1 MLPVK
6 MSYPVT
12 KAIIDQAHKHK
23 LEGLGPH
30 VYYLDD
36 AKELVRQ
43 GVDGF
48 AHIVRDKDV
57 DKELLDKDEGQGG
70 TGRSPRPSAARSST
84 PWR

>member
-1 MLPVK
+1 MSDLIKLWIDDERAMLPVK

-23 LEGLGPH
+23 LKVWAH

-48 AHIVRDKDV
+48 CPYRAR
-57 DKELLDKDEGQGG
+57 QGAW
-70 TGRSPRPSAARSST
+70 TRNCWT
-84 PWR
+84 